1 MPLPP
6 DHPLDPGQSVLEPLR
21 QRLEIEEQAYA
32 EVLAAVD
39 RLAAFALPAE
49 AAPAAR
55 EKLERLNELWQAA
68 PRPSGGG
75 LFGRLRQRVFD
86 VLAPALARQAEFNAG
101 LVQLLNERLAAQDG
115 FDAGLRE
122 LAGALVRYAQRVLPL
137 LDARDRVVSA
147 LTTTRAELVLDA
159 FGRRLEVHARRAQA
173 LEGLLGLLAL
183 RDRLEA
189 LGEELRALRTSIA
202 AGAPAPEVAAEAG
215 KAAEASVYTAFENRF
230 RGSRDELRQR
240 QMPDAERFSGLGPV
254 LDLGCGRGEFL
265 ELLREKGIAARGVEG
280 NRNAVL
286 ECREKGLD
294 VLHGDLVDFLRAQ
307 SDGSLGGVFAAQ
319 VVEHL
324 PPAVLAALLDEA
336 HRALRP
342 GGLMVL
348 ETVNVRSATAFFE
361 VYIRDLTHER
371 PLHPETLA
379 FLAAAHGFSDVVVE
393 PRAPIPAEG
402 RLRSVPWQGLPKD
415 AAGAINENVERLN
428 ALLFGPLDYAVIARR

>member
-6 DHPLDPGQSVLEPLR
+6 DHPLDPGQGVLEPLR
-21 QRLEIEEQAYA
+21 RRLELEEQAYA

-39 RLAAFALPAE
+39 RLAGFALPAE

-55 EKLERLNELWQAA
+55 EQLERLNGLWQAA
-68 PRPSGGG
+68 PRPPGGG

-101 LVQLLNERLAAQDG
+101 LVRLLNERLAAQDG
-115 FDAGLRE
+115 LDASLRE

-147 LTTTRAELVLDA
+147 LTTTRAELVLDS

-173 LEGLLGLLAL
+173 LEGLLAL
-183 RDRLEA
+183 RDRLEV

-202 AGAPAPEVAAEAG
+202 AGAPSPEIAAEAH

-230 RGSRDELRQR
+230 RGSREELRRR
-240 QMPDAERFSGLGPV
+240 QAPDAKRFAGLAPV
-254 LDLGCGRGEFL
+254 VDLGCGRGEFL
-265 ELLREKGIAARGVEG
+265 ELLRETGIAARGVEG

-286 ECREKGLD
+286 ECREKALD
-294 VLHGDLVDFLRAQ
+294 VVHGDLVDFLRAQ
-307 SDGSLGGVFAAQ
+307 ADGSLGGVFAAQ

-324 PPAVLAALLDEA
+324 PPAVLAALLTQA

-371 PLHPETLA
+371 PLHPETLT
-379 FLAAAHGFSDVVVE
+379 FLAAAHGFSEVVVE
-393 PRAPIPAEG
+393 LRAAIPAEG
-402 RLRSVPWQGLPKD
+402 RLRSVPWQGLPGD
-415 AAGAINENVERLN
+415 AAAAINENVERLN
-428 ALLFGPLDYAVIARR
+428 ALLFAPLDYAVIARR